1 MFGVGDKVICIND
14 SVGADKVEEVKEIYL
29 NWVKRDKEYHVRGV
43 YDNDGIVPGILLEE
57 VHNFPVRIPLTG
69 KIQEPA
75 FATWRF
81 RKAAEQHTT
90 AAAEVEEETLITV

>member
-1 MFGVGDKVICIND
+1 MFGVGDKVICVDD
-14 SVGADKVEEVKEIYL
+14 SVSPDKAEEVKEIYL
-29 NWVKRDKEYHVRGV
+29 NWVKRDSDYRVREI